1 MFLLTEASMPI
12 LMFPPWSTCTHS
24 SSMYMVFLS
33 ILWASPQISSLQR
46 SFIWP
51 YPLLQ
56 RVTEIP
62 SILYL
67 PFCLRTLNATYS
79 FRSVLLGFCLF
90 DLRSHVSPALKL
102 LSLRIL
108 SGRLNSCLHLL
119 SAEIT
124 AVCFH
129 SAYAVLGLSPGAFL
143 YAIQILYS
151 WATFLPLF
159 LVFLLMSAPPSV
171 LHNFQMSGILYIV
184 STKSCISFQVM

>member
-56 RVTEIP
+56 RVTRIP

-67 PFCLRTLNATYS
+67 PFCLRTLNVTYS

-90 DLRSHVSPALKL
+90 DMRSHVSPVLKL
-102 LSLRIL
+102 LCRWGFSRDDWIPACISWVLRL
-108 SGRLNSCLHLL
+108 LLCASTLLMQCWDCL
-119 SAEIT
+119 
-124 AVCFH
+124 
-129 SAYAVLGLSPGAFL
+129 LGLFCML
-143 YAIQILYS
+143 YKYCI
-151 WATFLPLF
+151 
-159 LVFLLMSAPPSV
+159 VE
-171 LHNFQMSGILYIV
+171 LHPYPCF
-184 STKSCISFQVM
+184 